1 MAETH
6 DTTAAKLAWLQE
18 LSEQAAH
25 AGSEKA
31 VARQRERGKLLARER
46 VEKLLDPGSFV
57 ELDRY
62 VRHRNPDFDSMANR
76 PYGDAVVT
84 GYGEIFG
91 RKVFVFS
98 QDFTVF
104 GGSLSEVFAEKIC
117 KVMDMAL
124 KYGCPVIGIND
135 SGGARIQEG
144 VVSLAGYAEIFWRN
158 VQASGVI
165 PQLSLVLGPTAGGA
179 VYSPAITDFVLMAE
193 SSSYMFI
200 TGPDVVKT
208 VTGEE
213 VSFEELGGAETHAA
227 KSGVAHFTAAD
238 EEAVLEDAR
247 YLLSFLPQNNL
258 ERPLHT
264 PPTDPVDREAPELDT
279 FIPDEATKPYD
290 MKQVIAKVVDDG
302 EFMEVQPRF
311 AANIVCG
318 FARLG
323 GHPVGVVGNQPAALA
338 GVLDIDASVKAA
350 RFVRTCDA
358 FNVPL
363 VTFVDVPGFLPGT
376 EQEWGGIIRHGAKL
390 LYAFAEATVPKLTVI
405 TRKAYGGAYDV
416 MSSKHIRA
424 DFNVA
429 WPTAEVAVMGPE
441 GAVNI
446 VFRKELEEADDPEA
460 RRAELIADYKERFAN
475 PYHAAERGYVD
486 EVIEPR
492 LTRPI
497 LISALEIAKTKREP
511 RPQAQARQH
520 PALDERVLNR
530 VADAAVADRH
540 VDLVRRRVREIRVEE
555 AEAAAGGE
563 LLRRHVRG
571 ERARVAAAAMLRR
584 RVDGPDPDAGR
595 RRAAVRD
602 QGHRLAAV
610 LPERDPA
617 AGSGQFVVD
626 AVAVLLLVLLE
637 RAERLAAELAPPA
650 DEQFPVGRRRRARS
664 AERGARAA
672 RPLER
677 VDALLDARLGAT
689 PCRRAQAATKPSIS
703 GTAPTAPG
711 MPAPTTRASASSAAS
726 PPSPRTRLYGG
737 VRSAAPTIAPAS
749 STSHSSCSG

>member
-1 MAETH
+1 MADTERRVH
-6 DTTAAKLAWLQE
+6 DTTEEKLEWLRE
-18 LSEQAAH
+18 LHEQAQH
-25 AGSEKA
+25 AGSERA
-31 VARQRERGKLLARER
+31 VERQRERGKLLARER
-46 VEKLLDPGSFV
+46 LERLLDPGTFV

-62 VRHRNPDFDSMANR
+62 VRHRNPEFDSMANR

-84 GYGEIFG
+84 GYGKIFG
-91 RKVFVFS
+91 RTVFVFS

-117 KVMDMAL
+117 KVMDMAV

-158 VQASGVI
+158 VQASGVV
-165 PQLSLVLGPTAGGA
+165 PQLSLIMGPCAGGA
-179 VYSPAITDFVLMAE
+179 VYSPAITDFVLMVE
-193 SSSYMFI
+193 ETSYMFI

-213 VSFEELGGAETHAA
+213 VSFEELGGAAAHAT
-227 KSGVAHFTAAD
+227 KSGVAHFTAPS
-238 EEAVLEDAR
+238 EQEALDDAR
-247 YLLSFLPQNNL
+247 LLLSFLPQNNL
-258 ERPLHT
+258 ES
-264 PPTDPVDREAPELDT
+264 PPWAQPVDPVDREEPALDSL
-279 FIPDEATKPYD
+279 IPDSPNKPYD
-290 MKQVIAKVVDDG
+290 MKAVIGHIVDEG
-302 EFMEVQPRF
+302 LFMEVQPAHAR
-311 AANIVCG
+311 NIVCG

-323 GHPVGVVGNQPAALA
+323 GHAVGVVGNQPSALA

-390 LYAFAEATVPKLTVI
+390 LYAYAEATVPKLTVI

-446 VFRKELEEADDPEA
+446 VFRRELEEADDPDA

-492 LTRPI
+492 RTRPV
-497 LISALEIAKTKREP
+497 LVSALEVALTKREP
-511 RPQAQARQH
+511 TPKRKH
-520 PALDERVLNR
+520 GN
-530 VADAAVADRH
+530 
-540 VDLVRRRVREIRVEE
+540 I
-555 AEAAAGGE
+555 
-563 LLRRHVRG
+563 
-571 ERARVAAAAMLRR
+571 
-584 RVDGPDPDAGR
+584 
-595 RRAAVRD
+595 
-602 QGHRLAAV
+602 
-610 LPERDPA
+610 
-617 AGSGQFVVD
+617 
-626 AVAVLLLVLLE
+626 
-637 RAERLAAELAPPA
+637 
-650 DEQFPVGRRRRARS
+650 
-664 AERGARAA
+664 
-672 RPLER
+672 PL
-677 VDALLDARLGAT
+677 
-689 PCRRAQAATKPSIS
+689 
-703 GTAPTAPG
+703 
-711 MPAPTTRASASSAAS
+711 
-726 PPSPRTRLYGG
+726 
-737 VRSAAPTIAPAS
+737 
-749 STSHSSCSG
+749 